1 MHGVFKLF
9 VKVFFQVLFALAVQ
23 RKVNEPRGR
32 NGGFQALYVVVCA
45 HGAVFRFFLHL
56 FQRIKVVSDVA
67 DAHGRAVAKAAVAR
81 FGMSV
86 QPALKHR
93 AVPHVSVHT
102 PEFAISL
109 CIADVI

>member
-1 MHGVFKLF
+1 MFLTVDDY
-9 VKVFFQVLFALAVQ
+9 
-23 RKVNEPRGR
+23 RS
-32 NGGFQALYVVVCA
+32 VCDDYE
-45 HGAVFRFFLHL
+45 FE
-56 FQRIKVVSDVA
+56 QITEND
-67 DAHGRAVAKAAVAR
+67 DTRAVAEAAVAR